1 MWLLVLALV
10 SDSVQVFD
18 IRLAP
23 TETVHVTVS
32 GRGDPVVLVP
42 GLFGSAFAFRNLTPL
57 LVDAGYR
64 TIIIEPL
71 GLGASARPRDADYSL
86 AAQAQRVAAAL
97 DSLRVGSAL
106 VIAHSIGAS
115 VAYRV
120 AIHRPEL
127 IAGILSLDGGP
138 AEVVGSPSF
147 RRAMRFARVIR
158 MGGVRFV
165 RYQIRR
171 RLEGASGDAT
181 WVTDEVVDG
190 YTADAARNLGATL
203 AVFAEMAKVE
213 EPYRLEPLLPRVR
226 CPVRLLI
233 GTVQRR
239 GGISPEETAL
249 LRDALPAFT
258 VETLQ
263 AVGHF
268 IYEER
273 PRAVLDALLRL
284 DATRLTVSATTD
296 S

>member
-1 MWLLVLALV
+1 MWLFALALL

-18 IRLAP
+18 IPLTPA
-23 TETVHVTVS
+23 ESVHVTVS
-32 GRGDPVVLVP
+32 GQGNPVVLLP

-64 TIIIEPL
+64 TIIVEPL

-86 AAQAQRVAAAL
+86 AAQARRVAAAL

-106 VIAHSIGAS
+106 VIAHSVGAS

-120 AIHRPEL
+120 AVHRPDL
-127 IAGILSLDGGP
+127 VAGILSLDGGP
-138 AEVVGSPSF
+138 AEAIGTPAF

-158 MGGVRFV
+158 MGGVRLV

-171 RLEGASGDAT
+171 RLAGASGDAT
-181 WVTDEVVDG
+181 WVTEEVVDG

-203 AVFAEMAKVE
+203 AVFAEMAKAK
-213 EPYRLEPLLPRVR
+213 EPYRLAPLLPRVL

-233 GTVQRR
+233 GTVEDR

-249 LRDALPAFT
+249 LRNTLPALT
-258 VETLQ
+258 VENLPG
-263 AVGHF
+263 VGHF

-273 PRAVLDALLRL
+273 PQAVLDALRRL
-284 DATRLTVSATTD
+284 DATRQAVATATD